1 MDWKRFDWARG
12 SSSPL
17 EVDLIEHYAGGK
29 ISRRDF
35 LRRGAI
41 LGLGLPFMAT
51 IIAACG
57 DDAVTTTT
65 PAPAGSE
72 ATTGTSAPVA
82 ADGSIVIGI
91 QTPSS
96 PLDPVAIF
104 DLGTYSVLSQ
114 SFEYLIGVENDGV
127 TVGATG
133 LATGW
138 SSNETGD
145 VWTFNLRQGVKW
157 QDGSDFTSADVAATM
172 DRMVEANNAGLGSVL
187 AAGSTDA
194 SDPAVAV
201 ITLVSPNGNFPVL
214 VSTFNA
220 QSLITPA
227 DYVLGTTLDGRPA
240 GTGAWILDSYV
251 EGQSVK
257 FSPNPTW
264 WGGSVLL
271 DAVELQQ
278 FESTDTAVIA
288 LQDGSIDAIQEFS
301 VIGGEGL
308 LDNPDFVVTQT
319 EASTHRQVWFNTAQG
334 QFSGADPRVRQA
346 MALTFDRDEMV
357 TLLFAGKGRIGND
370 HPIVKNLPFYDPDA
384 VPQRTRDIDQA
395 RSLLAEAGF
404 PDGMK
409 SAINHGELQE
419 IPDLAAI
426 IQRNALDA
434 GFDLAVN
441 QHPQATFYGDSWCPE
456 RAEGEPPC
464 FNADQFGIVD
474 WGHRPTPD
482 VYLTSALETNGV
494 WNASVYAN
502 ADFDAL
508 VKSYQQAVDVA
519 GQTSAISQI
528 QKHLWE
534 NVPASYPYFF
544 DYLSATRAGVEGVVF
559 TALGHIIIHG
569 ASLSG

>member
-35 LRRGAI
+35 LRRGTI
-41 LGLGLPFMAT
+41 LGLGLPFIAT

-82 ADGSIVIGI
+82 AGGSIVIGI

-127 TVGATG
+127 TLGATG

-240 GTGAWILDSYV
+240 GTGRGSSTATWRARASSSL
-251 EGQSVK
+251 
-257 FSPNPTW
+257 PTPR
-264 WGGSVLL
+264 
-271 DAVELQQ
+271 
-278 FESTDTAVIA
+278 
-288 LQDGSIDAIQEFS
+288 
-301 VIGGEGL
+301 GGEGACCSMQSSFSSSSPPTRRSL
-308 LDNPDFVVTQT
+308 H
-319 EASTHRQVWFNTAQG
+319 SRTARSMPSRSSRS
-334 QFSGADPRVRQA
+334 SGA
-346 MALTFDRDEMV
+346 RDSS
-357 TLLFAGKGRIGND
+357 T
-370 HPIVKNLPFYDPDA
+370 
-384 VPQRTRDIDQA
+384 
-395 RSLLAEAGF
+395 
-404 PDGMK
+404 
-409 SAINHGELQE
+409 
-419 IPDLAAI
+419 IP
-426 IQRNALDA
+426 
-434 GFDLAVN
+434 
-441 QHPQATFYGDSWCPE
+441 TSW
-456 RAEGEPPC
+456 
-464 FNADQFGIVD
+464 
-474 WGHRPTPD
+474 
-482 VYLTSALETNGV
+482 
-494 WNASVYAN
+494 
-502 ADFDAL
+502 
-508 VKSYQQAVDVA
+508 
-519 GQTSAISQI
+519 
-528 QKHLWE
+528 
-534 NVPASYPYFF
+534 
-544 DYLSATRAGVEGVVF
+544 
-559 TALGHIIIHG
+559 
-569 ASLSG
+569 